1 MQLPQEHLPIP
12 GDYAAARVSG
22 ASPPIPKIVVK
33 PVSSRMR
40 WSTGLAMPVIIW
52 RIRPSS
58 KKFTILPFFKKSSST
73 TFFEELDIC
82 QRGTW
87 KTPSVLLHP
96 PARRSQHT
104 PWRPLPS
111 GCMRAVATLRPK
123 RAYPP
128 HLYSIT
134 PPLSSRIGRTPPD
147 GSLVLDQ
154 TFHPISVRIYNTIVD
169 IVCLLLFSLIVY

>member
-1 MQLPQEHLPIP
+1 MNMDRMQKKSTSVRPVLTTNLFF
-12 GDYAAARVSG
+12 RNRRRRF
-22 ASPPIPKIVVK
+22 VVC
-33 PVSSRMR
+33 REC
-40 WSTGLAMPVIIW
+40 TGLAMPVSIW

-58 KKFTILPFFKKSSST
+58 KKFTILPAQTFFKKSSST
-73 TFFEELDIC
+73 TFFGELDIC

-111 GCMRAVATLRPK
+111 GCMREVATLRPK

-134 PPLSSRIGRTPPD
+134 PHLPSRIGRTPPD
-147 GSLVLDQ
+147 GSSVLDQ
-154 TFHPISVRIYNTIVD
+154 TFHPIFERIYNTIVD

>member
-1 MQLPQEHLPIP
+1 MYRV
-12 GDYAAARVSG
+12 GDAGEYLAN
-22 ASPPIPKIVVK
+22 PPELKKVHDP
-33 PVSSRMR
+33 SR
-40 WSTGLAMPVIIW
+40 AN
-52 RIRPSS
+52 
-58 KKFTILPFFKKSSST
+58 FFQSSST
-73 TFFEELDIC
+73 TFFGELDIIC

-111 GCMRAVATLRPK
+111 GCMREVATLRPK

-134 PPLSSRIGRTPPD
+134 PHLPSRIGRTPPD
-147 GSLVLDQ
+147 GSSVLDQ
-154 TFHPISVRIYNTIVD
+154 TFHPIFERIYNTIVD